1 MRFLLLLFAPFVAF
15 CFEFKVATYNVE
27 NLFDAHY
34 DGSEYQE
41 YIPNTK
47 HHWNEAMLHH
57 KIVNLARVIR
67 DMNAD
72 IIALEE
78 VENEKV
84 LLLLNKELGEKAYPY
99 HFFPLKKERIS
110 VESAVL
116 SRFPIAQTNTMLIK
130 NQPRGIHR
138 IVITIEK
145 KPLVLFLNHW
155 PAQKERVEE
164 RMAYAL
170 ALNSMLRLESKSEY
184 IVLGDFNSPYQIQ
197 KDDWGTALVR
207 LLQTGDKDALH
218 YNLWY
223 ELPEDKRFS
232 HVYGKHKEALDHLLI
247 PRTLS
252 DTHDIEYK
260 AHSFEVFKRSY
271 MLDEKGNPIRWQ
283 ISDRGKG
290 EHLGFGFSDHLP
302 ITAIFQIITH

>member
-1 MRFLLLLFAPFVAF
+1 MLFFLTPFVAF

-27 NLFDAHY
+27 NLFDAHF
-34 DGSEYQE
+34 DGSEYEE

-47 HHWNEAMLHH
+47 HQWNETKLHQ
-57 KIVNLARVIR
+57 KISNLARVIL
-67 DMNAD
+67 DMDAD

-84 LLLLNKELGEKAYPY
+84 LLLLNKELGAKAYPY
-99 HFFPLKKERIS
+99 HFFPLKKERVS
-110 VESAVL
+110 VESALL
-116 SRFPIAQTNTMLIK
+116 SRFPITQTNSMLIK

-138 IVITIEK
+138 VVVAIDK

-170 ALNSMLRLESKSEY
+170 ALNNMLRHEGKSEY
-184 IVLGDFNSPYQIQ
+184 ILLGDFNSPYYIQ

-207 LLQTGDKDALH
+207 LLRTGDKDALH

-247 PRTLS
+247 SPTL
-252 DTHDIEYK
+252 HDAQGIEYK
-260 AHSFEVFKRSY
+260 SHSFEVFTRAY
-271 MLDEKGNPIRWQ
+271 MLDEKGNPKRWQ
-283 ISDRGKG
+283 ISERGKG

-302 ITAIFQIITH
+302 ITAIFQILTH